1 MGWRSDSWHCFRK
14 INLISLVIALK
25 LDKISPYI
33 ITTLIEIC
41 STFVQ
46 NYFMYMRNTEQFIS
60 SSSIK
65 GQGRSKYYKML
76 DKAKQGDLIQI
87 RRGIYATSE
96 QLSGNMIDIDA
107 VVKGGILCL
116 WSAWNIH
123 KLTTSM
129 PQAFNIAVSRG
140 RKVTIPAFPQFEI
153 HHFTDKILN
162 LGVEK
167 MTIDG
172 YAINVYDVERC
183 VCDAVKFR
191 NKIGTDVC
199 SEIISNYLDRPERNI
214 SKLMDYAK
222 LLRVHTTLE
231 KYLEIKL

>member
-1 MGWRSDSWHCFRK
+1 
-14 INLISLVIALK
+14 
-25 LDKISPYI
+25 
-33 ITTLIEIC
+33 
-41 STFVQ
+41 
-46 NYFMYMRNTEQFIS
+46 MYMRNTEQFIS
-60 SSSIK
+60 SSTVK

-76 DKAKQGDLIQI
+76 DKAKQGELIQV
-87 RRGIYATSE
+87 RRGVYATAE

-107 VVKGGILCL
+107 IVKGGILCL

-129 PQAFNIAVSRG
+129 PQAFHIAVPRG
-140 RKVTIPAFPQFEI
+140 RKVTIPAYPQIEI
-153 HHFTDKILN
+153 HHYTDKILN
-162 LGVEK
+162 IGVMK

-172 YAINVYDVERC
+172 FAINIYDVERC

-199 SEIISNYLDRPERNI
+199 SEIISNYLERPERNI

-231 KYLEIKL
+231 KYLEVRL